1 MMNSGIGAYIDH
13 HQTPYRTTDL
23 RTAAMSKTIH
33 VLALTLMLGG
43 LVSGTFGMSAQAH
56 DDDDDHGNFCS
67 KFSRKIEKKVR
78 QGKSYDIDSRKLSE
92 YRSSCLGRRGSNFS
106 CNPGNYSANNGN
118 GYTYTRGSTTSSNNG
133 TGSSRSSQSTYS
145 SNTTNGGYGGGYTQ
159 QRSSQTNSSYD
170 PYDDYEYNDRPS
182 VDVATPNSQVRVQN
196 GGVTIRTGGAGIN
209 LGF

>member
-1 MMNSGIGAYIDH
+1 
-13 HQTPYRTTDL
+13 
-23 RTAAMSKTIH
+23 MSKTIH

-106 CNPGNYSANNGN
+106 NPGNYSANNGN
-118 GYTYTRGSTTSSNNG
+118 DYTYTRGSTTSSNNG

-170 PYDDYEYNDRPS
+170 PYDDYGYNDRPS

-196 GGVTIRTGGAGIN
+196 GGVTIRTRGAGGTGIN